1 MTFFV
6 GNLVEVEKEHR
17 TGRRDSDGGRA
28 YILAINNDPN
38 GRGTKRPQY
47 DVKYVVGGIVSP
59 NVKRRRI
66 SPVIME
72 TTARRRL
79 GDIGNRPSL
88 LSPHHTPKKK
98 QRQPQTMTPYDESG
112 FATESRW
119 KQCHDG
125 SATTTNGHVFT
136 RPTTRIGEK
145 RFPEKPRRER
155 RTTTT
160 TRNGPVGFPE
170 KPGWQQHH
178 DGPTN
183 GTTAT
188 APWNGPGGIAT

>member
-28 YILAINNDPN
+28 YILAINNDDN
-38 GRGTKRPQY
+38 DDDRGTKRPQY
-47 DVKYVVGGIVSP
+47 DVKYVVGGTMSP

-88 LSPHHTPKKK
+88 LSPHHTPSPPKKK
-98 QRQPQTMTPYDESG
+98 QRQPQTMTRYDESG
-112 FATESRW
+112 FVHNSNDVAW
-119 KQCHDG
+119 V
-125 SATTTNGHVFT
+125 A
-136 RPTTRIGEK
+136 
-145 RFPEKPRRER
+145 
-155 RTTTT
+155 RT
-160 TRNGPVGFPE
+160 P
-170 KPGWQQHH
+170 
-178 DGPTN
+178 
-183 GTTAT
+183 
-188 APWNGPGGIAT
+188 

>member
-72 TTARRRL
+72 TTA
-79 GDIGNRPSL
+79 P
-88 LSPHHTPKKK
+88 
-98 QRQPQTMTPYDESG
+98 
-112 FATESRW
+112 AT
-119 KQCHDG
+119 C
-125 SATTTNGHVFT
+125 
-136 RPTTRIGEK
+136 
-145 RFPEKPRRER
+145 
-155 RTTTT
+155 
-160 TRNGPVGFPE
+160 RNKEWCGRDPNEASV
-170 KPGWQQHH
+170 
-178 DGPTN
+178 
-183 GTTAT
+183 A
-188 APWNGPGGIAT
+188 AV

>member
-47 DVKYVVGGIVSP
+47 DVKYVVGGIICP
-59 NVKRRRI
+59 NVKRRGI

-79 GDIGNRPSL
+79 GDIGNGHHCCL
-88 LSPHHTPKKK
+88 LITLQVHQKRNNGNLK
-98 QRQPQTMTPYDESG
+98 Q
-112 FATESRW
+112 
-119 KQCHDG
+119 
-125 SATTTNGHVFT
+125 
-136 RPTTRIGEK
+136 
-145 RFPEKPRRER
+145 
-155 RTTTT
+155 
-160 TRNGPVGFPE
+160 
-170 KPGWQQHH
+170 
-178 DGPTN
+178 
-183 GTTAT
+183 
-188 APWNGPGGIAT
+188 

>member
-38 GRGTKRPQY
+38 GCGTKRPQY

-79 GDIGNRPSL
+79 GETTSRPSL
-88 LSPHHTPKKK
+88 LSRHHTPSTPPI
-98 QRQPQTMTPYDESG
+98 QQPPTKS
-112 FATESRW
+112 
-119 KQCHDG
+119 K
-125 SATTTNGHVFT
+125 TTTKTIFNT
-136 RPTTRIGEK
+136 PTLIRLCHQNTWKGNR
-145 RFPEKPRRER
+145 
-155 RTTTT
+155 
-160 TRNGPVGFPE
+160 
-170 KPGWQQHH
+170 
-178 DGPTN
+178 
-183 GTTAT
+183 
-188 APWNGPGGIAT
+188 